1 MFTIATKKWISYIKP
16 SCKAEVHY
24 PVFSGLSLPGASGT
38 GCTSQPLENGENVTC
53 IYIYIYVIYV
63 IYTYTYIC
71 TICHIYIY
79 AYWRTSGSSPCF
91 IGSHEKISGRDF
103 FSRGPSPVSAAFL
116 FPASKASHCGT
127 SSSDTLHRLPCWCLN
142 V

>member
-1 MFTIATKKWISYIKP
+1 MFTVATKKWISYIKP
-16 SCKAEVHY
+16 SCRAEVRY

-53 IYIYIYVIYV
+53 IYICVCVSYIRIHIYVLYAIYIY
-63 IYTYTYIC
+63 T
-71 TICHIYIY
+71 Y

-91 IGSHEKISGRDF
+91 IGSHEKISGRYF

-116 FPASKASHCGT
+116 FPASKASYCGT
-127 SSSDTLHRLPCWCLN
+127 SSRDTLHRLPCWCLN